1 MTKLDKCSARVCTLS
16 TKQTEAM
23 KSDRQGLWIFV
34 VPQCFACFC
43 FFMCFYDLFFAFF
56 AFCIIC
62 GFFLSKSFWNFWDI
76 FGPFQQTPRKGLQ
89 RLLVHVTIVA
99 KVSKTTGRNQWL
111 PLAKWRRNSGKT
123 DSFGLVGIL
132 VFVFAEICKHVQN

>member
-1 MTKLDKCSARVCTLS
+1 MTKRDKCSARVCTLS
-16 TKQTEAM
+16 TKQTEPLR
-23 KSDRQGLWIFV
+23 SGRQGLWIFV
-34 VPQCFACFC
+34 VPLCFACFC
-43 FFMCFYDLFFAFF
+43 FFMCFYDLLFRIFHILHNLWFFPFKKF
-56 AFCIIC
+56 SE
-62 GFFLSKSFWNFWDI
+62 FLGHFWSFPAN
-76 FGPFQQTPRKGLQ
+76 TRKGLQ

-99 KVSKTTGRNQWL
+99 KVPKTTGRNQWL